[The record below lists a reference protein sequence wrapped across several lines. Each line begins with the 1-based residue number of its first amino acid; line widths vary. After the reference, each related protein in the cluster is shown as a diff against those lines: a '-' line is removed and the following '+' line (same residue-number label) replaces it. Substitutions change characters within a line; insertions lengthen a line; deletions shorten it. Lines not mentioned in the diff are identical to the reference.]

1 MRPIGIETRIR
12 IRDIV
17 FDIDAAEEDGLMDI
31 LMEEM
36 DYDARNGEEF
46 VADHCLAC
54 LDLDELEYLAHR
66 ILDAVAFQ
74 RQRLDNMTPKEAI
87 R

>member
-17 FDIDAAEEDGLMDI
+17 FDIDAAEEDGLMDF

-36 DYDARNGEEF
+36 DYDARKGEEF
-46 VADHCLAC
+46 VSDHCLAC
-54 LDLDELEYLAHR
+54 LNLDELEYLAHR

-74 RQRLDNMTPKEAI
+74 RQRIDNNTPKE

>member
-17 FDIDAAEEDGLMDI
+17 FSIDAAEEDGLMDI
-31 LMEEM
+31 LLEEM
-36 DYDARNGEEF
+36 DFDARNDEEY

-74 RQRLDNMTPKEAI
+74 RERLDNNTPKE